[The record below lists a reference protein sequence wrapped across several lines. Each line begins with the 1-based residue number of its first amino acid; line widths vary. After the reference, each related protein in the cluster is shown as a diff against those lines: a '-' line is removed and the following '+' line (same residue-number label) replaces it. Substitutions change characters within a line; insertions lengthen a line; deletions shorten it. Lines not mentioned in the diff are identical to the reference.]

1 MHRYFVVGL
10 LQVLC
15 STLGSEV
22 IEHRLNSGLE
32 GSNNATGHVHLDTL
46 EQFLNDL
53 ESRVGTVEGK
63 TSSFE
68 GKMSSLESDMST
80 VKATQARSR
89 CLTGRKSVG
98 TSNQIDD
105 RNDNWK
111 TMDHTINF
119 SPAFRHTPKII
130 LSVTYADIY
139 KPETGD
145 VEENLMS
152 NYEALDI
159 TKSSFRLHTQLR
171 SESGAKWYFYDIY
184 VSWMAC

>member
-32 GSNNATGHVHLDTL
+32 GSNNATGHVHLNTL

-53 ESRVGTVEGK
+53 ESRVGTV
-63 TSSFE
+63 
-68 GKMSSLESDMST
+68 ESDMST

-89 CLTGRKSVG
+89 CLTGRKKVG
-98 TSNQIDD
+98 ASNQIDD

-171 SESGAKWYFYDIY
+171 SEKKKSGAKWYFYDIY

>member
-1 MHRYFVVGL
+1 MHRQFVVGL
-10 LQVLC
+10 LYVLC

-22 IEHRLNSGLE
+22 IKHRLNSGLE
-32 GSNNATGHVHLDTL
+32 GSNNATGHVHLNTL

-53 ESRVGTVEGK
+53 ESRVGTV
-63 TSSFE
+63 
-68 GKMSSLESDMST
+68 ESDMST

-89 CLTGRKSVG
+89 CLTGRKKVG
-98 TSNQIDD
+98 TSDQIDD
-105 RNDNWK
+105 RSNGWK

-139 KPETGD
+139 KPLTGD
-145 VEENLMS
+145 VKENLMS

-171 SESGAKWYFYDIY
+171 SVSGGKWYFYDIY

>member
-22 IEHRLNSGLE
+22 IEHRLKSGLE
-32 GSNNATGHVHLDTL
+32 GSNNGTGQVHLNTL

-63 TSSFE
+63 TSS
-68 GKMSSLESDMST
+68 LESDMST

-89 CLTGRKSVG
+89 CLMGRKSVG
-98 TSNQIDD
+98 TADQIDD
-105 RNDNWK
+105 RNSAWK

-119 SPAFRHTPKII
+119 STAFRHTPKII

-145 VEENLMS
+145 KGENLMS
-152 NYEALDI
+152 NYEAKDI

-171 SESGAKWYFYDIY
+171 SASVGKWYFYSIY